1 MEQKISK
8 ELSAGCEV
16 PGDVLVHYHPGVPQ
30 HLGTRHRALQPAGLA
45 GAVPGDH
52 QHVLRCSLHAGDAA
66 EDVRLGLPGDD
77 INDLTDIVWHLTN
90 FRATLSRCSIGL
102 ISSWCWAACWRWSS
116 PSTRSCRPS
125 ASPSSDASDCCGPS
139 KWRGRDWPA
148 DWPAVTWETA
158 PAGPRY
164 NCQ

>member
-66 EDVRLGLPGDD
+66 EDVRPGLPGDD
-77 INDLTDIVWHLTN
+77 INDLTD
-90 FRATLSRCSIGL
+90 LSNILL
-102 ISSWCWAACWRWSS
+102 ISGLLCL
-116 PSTRSCRPS
+116 
-125 ASPSSDASDCCGPS
+125 
-139 KWRGRDWPA
+139 
-148 DWPAVTWETA
+148 AV
-158 PAGPRY
+158 
-164 NCQ
+164 QSV

>member
-66 EDVRLGLPGDD
+66 EDVRPGLPGDD
-77 INDLTDIVWHLTN
+77 INDLTDIVLHLTN

-102 ISSWCWAACWRWSS
+102 ISSWC
-116 PSTRSCRPS
+116 
-125 ASPSSDASDCCGPS
+125 
-139 KWRGRDWPA
+139 
-148 DWPAVTWETA
+148 
-158 PAGPRY
+158 
-164 NCQ
+164 